1 VYDPIQIVSIKNAKA
16 SKDISELSTQ
26 KTKEDATYDIS
37 KAYFQTLVIRMQL
50 NILKNT
56 LKSSEESLR
65 SIELKYQT
73 GVAKKIDV
81 DRIRVS
87 FNNTNS
93 QLEEATLNYKQSLNR
108 LKYAMGMPIDEQ
120 ITWADTVISDRRKCL
135 NINSQKTMK
144 LKILLEYKINKTNLF
159 RADLNKDVFLSSFLP
174 TLSLVG
180 NSIIMQ

>member
-1 VYDPIQIVSIKNAKA
+1 MKAVPKEHSFPITFGNKYNFLAGIQVTQKVYDPIQIVSIKNAKA

-120 ITWADTVISDRRKCL
+120 ITWL
-135 NINSQKTMK
+135 
-144 LKILLEYKINKTNLF
+144 IL
-159 RADLNKDVFLSSFLP
+159 SFP
-174 TLSLVG
+174 IEG
-180 NSIIMQ
+180 NA